1 MIISIF
7 ICSLIIWL
15 NYDYWLINSKTL
27 SKIGFGK
34 FPFDTQTCPIAI
46 GGLGVR
52 SSEVEFI
59 LENQNITEKG
69 SSTEYEIKA
78 EILNEET
85 LETIFNSFPRMG
97 F

>member
-1 MIISIF
+1 MF
-7 ICSLIIWL
+7 KPKDKEVVLILASVIL
-15 NYDYWLINSKTL
+15 DQPCPKMD
-27 SKIGFGK
+27 FAK